1 MDKPLYPC
9 SSIGTLDVLSKTL
22 GVHPKKLKSIASK
35 VNDSYSKYELPAH
48 PTTGKVREVFEPKH
62 ELKKIQKRINSRIF
76 EHIIF
81 PEYLQGGIKA
91 TPEIARDYIANATI
105 HGRSKTLINLD
116 VRNFYPNI
124 KENVVSDI
132 FKYFFKFS
140 DEVVEIL
147 TKITTYNGSLP
158 QGGCTSSYLANLV
171 FYNDE
176 YRLFSSLKG
185 RGLRYTRLLDDITI
199 SSPQLIDKEL
209 SVQLIKDVAA
219 LLRKRNLN
227 LKSNKTKITNRSEIH
242 KDFEVTGLC
251 VRAAKPRTRKKDRM
265 YVRQLV
271 FNCEKMA
278 VESKSSEEF
287 HKLWNKTSGLIAKL
301 DRLKKSHAKDY
312 RKRLSV
318 ILPIYDQYQE
328 NKIIKRSKR
337 ALKVPITSHS
347 QWGTIQQYNNLIYQ
361 LGILGRTKKGLA
373 KNLRKSLKLHYS
385 SVPTINKFW
394 EQ

>member
-9 SSIGTLDVLSKTL
+9 SSIGTLDVLAKTL
-22 GVHPKKLKSIASK
+22 GVHPRKLKNIADK
-35 VNDSYSKYELPAH
+35 VNSSYSAIQLPAH

-76 EHIIF
+76 EHVKF
-81 PEYLQGGIKA
+81 PVYLQGGIKA
-91 TPEIARDYIANATI
+91 TPINKRDYIANAAM

-124 KENVVSDI
+124 KTNVVTDI

-147 TKITTYNGSLP
+147 TTLTTYNGSLP

-176 YRLFSSLKG
+176 YRLVSSFRG

-199 SSPQLIDKEL
+199 SSTNSIDSKL
-209 SVQLIKDVAA
+209 SVQLVKDVAS
-219 LLRKRNLN
+219 LLRKRGLN
-227 LKSNKTKITNRSEIH
+227 LKSAKTKITDRSEMH

-251 VRAAKPRTRKKDRM
+251 VRDVLPNVRKKDRL

-271 FNCEKMA
+271 FNCEKKA
-278 VESKSSEEF
+278 IENRTSDEF
-287 HKLWNKTSGLIAKL
+287 HTLWNRTSGLVARL
-301 DRLKKSHAKDY
+301 HRLKNSQAEDY

-318 ILPIYDQYQE
+318 ILPLYDQYQE
-328 NKIIKRSKR
+328 AKLVKRVSS
-337 ALKVPITSHS
+337 ALKVPISSHS
-347 QWGTIQQYNNLIYQ
+347 QWGIIKKYNNLVYH
-361 LGILGRTKKGLA
+361 LGILARTKSALA
-373 KNLRKSLKLHYS
+373 SRLKSSLKVHYS
-385 SVPTINKFW
+385 SVPLIDTFW